1 LVPDWQALAFT
12 EDSGNLKTNHERRK
26 KAMRMI
32 KLMMVLGVVIILV
45 IPSLASAESFA
56 VWLEGNLSDG
66 GNAIPGR
73 LDAAFGAGSAT
84 LVTTTQLETPGFLS
98 SFDAVV
104 VSRFDASFGSNQL
117 SALAAA
123 NIAAYVGAPGPSQ
136 GGVAVFTNDMADNL
150 LGSGSGDPFDPN
162 LDALFVNAAT
172 FAAASHHGYIGE
184 FNGAVYAVASN
195 SAGFPAM
202 GLLPGSAD
210 AVGAHGSSAE
220 QFVYDVGPI
229 GSGNPID
236 AGVTFPFTDSDV
248 STYLTFITG
257 ADPNNIVD
265 IYTNP
270 KANGYPAVL
279 ANEFVI
285 SGGGGEIPEPATM
298 LLLGSGLLGAGLYRR
313 FRKSKKN

>member
-1 LVPDWQALAFT
+1 
-12 EDSGNLKTNHERRK
+12 
-26 KAMRMI
+26 MRTI
-32 KLMMVLGVVIILV
+32 KLMMILGVAIILI
-45 IPSLASAESFA
+45 IPSLALAESFA

-73 LDAAFGAGSAT
+73 LDTAFGGGSAT
-84 LVTTTQLETPGFLS
+84 LVTTAQLETPGFLS

-104 VSRFDASFGSNQL
+104 VSRFDASFGSTQL

-123 NIAAYVGAPGPSQ
+123 NIAAYVGAPGPGQ

-150 LGSGSGDPFDPN
+150 SGSLSGDPFDAN
-162 LDALFVNAAT
+162 LDALFVNAAK

-184 FNGAVYAVASN
+184 FNGAVYAMASN

-202 GLLPGSAD
+202 GLLQGSAD
-210 AVGAHGSSAE
+210 AVGSHGSSLE

-236 AGVTFPFTDSDV
+236 AGVTFPFTDSDQ

-265 IYTNP
+265 IYTNS
-270 KANGYPAVL
+270 KADGYPAVL

-285 SGGGGEIPEPATM
+285 SGGGGAVPEPATM
-298 LLLGSGLLGAGLYRR
+298 ILLGSGLLGLAGYARR
-313 FRKSKKN
+313 RMKR